1 MKNNELLKKKII
13 YRATHRGSKE
23 MDLLLGS
30 FVKFYIDNFNLLQ
43 LRDLH
48 NLTFVEDEVLYKWYF
63 HKIKNSSITDNKVS
77 LLFQNFN
84 RL

>member
-1 MKNNELLKKKII
+1 MTNNELLKKKII

-63 HKIKNSSITDNKVS
+63 HKIKNSSIKDNKVS